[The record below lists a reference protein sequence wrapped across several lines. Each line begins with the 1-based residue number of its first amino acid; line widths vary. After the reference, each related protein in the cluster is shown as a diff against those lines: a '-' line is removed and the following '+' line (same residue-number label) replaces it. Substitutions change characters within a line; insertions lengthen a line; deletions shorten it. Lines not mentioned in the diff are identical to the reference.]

1 MFCLFSIQRLLPGQ
15 NTKLEGPN
23 SPQGYEQEGAI
34 AHISFFFSTVI
45 PVAASRTLQDN
56 FNIYR
61 PIAEGIPDHPWGAP
75 ITVSTYIPSLQKLVC
90 GYKDGRIITVP
101 ALHAAKAR
109 LLGEGSVQKGEHLLY
124 FTTRGVGMKVSPSP
138 E

>member
-1 MFCLFSIQRLLPGQ
+1 M
-15 NTKLEGPN
+15 
-23 SPQGYEQEGAI
+23 
-34 AHISFFFSTVI
+34 I

-56 FNIYR
+56 FNIYC

-109 LLGEGSVQKGEHLLY
+109 LLAEGSVQKGEQLCSILLY
-124 FTTRGVGMKVSPSP
+124 FTTRGGEALGNPPHLNKTFLNSRGLQGHGH
-138 E
+138 